1 MEGIKLPLTVGS
13 MDDIS
18 GETDMS
24 GADGSQDAPPDSMSS
39 QGAKAIYE
47 KEAQIVIDYSALDD
61 EYKEVS
67 ECLDCALVSR
77 TSK

>member
-1 MEGIKLPLTVGS
+1 MWQMEGIKLPLTQGS

-24 GADGSQDAPPDSMSS
+24 GADGSQETPLDSMST

-47 KEAQIVIDYSALDD
+47 KEAQILIDYSALDD
-61 EYKEVS
+61 EYKDVS
-67 ECLDCALVSR
+67 WCAYQCS
-77 TSK
+77 